1 MSKISK
7 NYQAKKNK
15 KQKTKN
21 TSSEKCYHKM
31 LTTKHLSMNKK
42 KLYKATMYLK
52 EDHKAEIQNSEK
64 TKENKKRV

>member
-1 MSKISK
+1 
-7 NYQAKKNK
+7 
-15 KQKTKN
+15 
-21 TSSEKCYHKM
+21 M

-64 TKENKKRV
+64 TKENKKSVAFPLWSNQ